1 MSVQSPAP
9 LRTQSILHSLFSV
22 FLTKQGLLT
31 IAVVQFDLAAEDC
44 LVHQTGDADQLA
56 FWEIS
61 AYVSSVQRGTAT
73 LLANVS
79 ARPTN
84 ACAVAHQSVTNCTDW
99 FGESGCNAV
108 KQWDL
113 FE

>member
-1 MSVQSPAP
+1 MSVQSPAILP
-9 LRTQSILHSLFSV
+9 TQLILHSLFSV
-22 FLTKQGLLT
+22 FLTKRGLLI
-31 IAVVQFDLAAEDC
+31 IALVQFDLGPKIALC
-44 LVHQTGDADQLA
+44 TRRVTRTNLHFGK
-56 FWEIS
+56 S
-61 AYVSSVQRGTAT
+61 ATSVVSSAGLPT

-99 FGESGCNAV
+99 FGEGGCNPV
-108 KQWDL
+108 KQWGL